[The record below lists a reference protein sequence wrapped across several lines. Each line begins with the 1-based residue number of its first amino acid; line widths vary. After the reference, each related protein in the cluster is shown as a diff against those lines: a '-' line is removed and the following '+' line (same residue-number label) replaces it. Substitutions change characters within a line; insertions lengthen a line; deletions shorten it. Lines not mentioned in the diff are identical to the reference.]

1 MEQTLAE
8 LGLHESRKRF
18 MSQAN
23 HNNPRVE
30 SDNYDPHIIPSETA
44 ARKEREDDSY
54 KQVKEASAGDMDTAG
69 GYTVDQEGLA
79 NNYAIEPEM
88 YVEEPGDLREEKSQE
103 ATERAQELAARN
115 QTDEQGKLSVDSDDR
130 SKGVG
135 II

>member
-1 MEQTLAE
+1 
-8 LGLHESRKRF
+8 
-18 MSQAN
+18 MSHSNQD
-23 HNNPRVE
+23 NPRVQ
-30 SDNYDPHIIPSETA
+30 SNNYDPHIIPSETA
-44 ARKEREDDSY
+44 ARKEREADDY
-54 KQVKEASAGDMDTAG
+54 KQVKDISKGDIDTTS

-88 YVEEPGDLREEKSQE
+88 YVNEPGDLREEHSQE
-103 ATERAQELAARN
+103 EAERAEELAARN